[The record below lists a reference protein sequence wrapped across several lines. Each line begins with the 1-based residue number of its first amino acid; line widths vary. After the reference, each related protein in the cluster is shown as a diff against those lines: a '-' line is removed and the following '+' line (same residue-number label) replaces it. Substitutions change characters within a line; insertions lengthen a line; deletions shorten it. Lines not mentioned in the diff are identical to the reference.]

1 MTIERDEYTAKMKHE
16 LDALNAKIDALQA
29 KAHEA
34 KEDARDAYLAKVKAA
49 RHQSALARAKLAEM
63 REASTDS
70 WAHMV
75 VEMEK
80 LRDAFKHSF
89 NYFKSQI

>member
-1 MTIERDEYTAKMKHE
+1 MTTRRDEYTAKMKHE
-16 LDALNAKIDALQA
+16 LDALNARIDGLQF

-34 KEDARDAYLAKVKAA
+34 REDAREAYQEKVKAA
-49 RHQSALARAKLAEM
+49 RQQSALATAKLAEM

-70 WAHMV
+70 WDHMV
-75 VEMEK
+75 GEMDK